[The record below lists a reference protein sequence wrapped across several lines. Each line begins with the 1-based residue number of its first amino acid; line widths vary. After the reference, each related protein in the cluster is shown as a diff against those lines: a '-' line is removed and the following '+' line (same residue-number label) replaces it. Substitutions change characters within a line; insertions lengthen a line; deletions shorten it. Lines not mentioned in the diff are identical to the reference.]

1 MKYRDLVRPGVL
13 SLPVYEPGR
22 PIEDVARE
30 FGLDPNGVLK
40 LASNENAL
48 GPSPKAVEA
57 AAQAMR
63 HAHLYPDGG
72 SIALREKLAAVRGLK
87 PEQIFVGTGSNEV
100 MVLLAQAL
108 VGPGDEVIFGEYAFI
123 VYKLAALLFG
133 GKPVSVPMPNL
144 AHDLDAMADAVTDR
158 TKLIFLPSPN
168 NPTGTVTDPDD
179 LKAFIRGLPE
189 HVVFCFDEAYA
200 EFLDEPAD
208 LRPLIDEGHKVF
220 CTRTFSKIY
229 GLASLRVGYGYGDPE
244 LIRLLN
250 QVRQPFNSTGIGQA
264 AALAALD
271 DHDFVTRSRES
282 NRAGLKQLS
291 EGFKRLGLGCPPSEA
306 NFLLMEV
313 ADSRKVF
320 ELLEARGIIV
330 RPLHG
335 YGLSQY
341 LRVTVGTEVENHRL
355 LEALEDILAGDQA
368 VSLKGEKERR

>member
-1 MKYRDLVRPGVL
+1 
-13 SLPVYEPGR
+13 
-22 PIEDVARE
+22 
-30 FGLDPNGVLK
+30 
-40 LASNENAL
+40 
-48 GPSPKAVEA
+48 
-57 AAQAMR
+57 
-63 HAHLYPDGG
+63 
-72 SIALREKLAAVRGLK
+72 
-87 PEQIFVGTGSNEV
+87 

>member
-30 FGLDPNGVLK
+30 FGLDPNAVLK

-63 HAHLYPDGG
+63 HAHLYPDG
-72 SIALREKLAAVRGLK
+72 SAIALREKLAAVRGLK

-100 MVLLAQAL
+100 MVLLAQAF

-133 GKPVSVPMPNL
+133 AKPVSVPMPNL

-158 TKLIFLPSPN
+158 TKIIFLPSPN

-179 LKAFIRGLPE
+179 LKAFVRQLPE
-189 HVVFCFDEAYA
+189 HVIFCFDEAYA
-200 EFLDEPAD
+200 EYLDDPAD

-244 LIRLLN
+244 LIQLLN
-250 QVRQPFNSTGIGQA
+250 QVRQPFNSTGVGQA

-271 DHDFVTRSRES
+271 DHAFVTGSRQS
-282 NRAGLKQLS
+282 NTAGLKQLTAGL
-291 EGFKRLGLGCPPSEA
+291 ERLGLGCPPSAA
-306 NFLLMEV
+306 NFVLMEV
-313 ADSRKVF
+313 ADSREVF
-320 ELLEARGIIV
+320 EQLEKRGIIV

-335 YGLSQY
+335 YGLPQY
-341 LRVTVGTEVENHRL
+341 LRVTVGSAAENNRL
-355 LEALEDILAGDQA
+355 LEALEAILSSPQA
-368 VSLKGEKERR
+368 ASLKGEFERR

>member
-57 AAQAMR
+57 ATQALR

-179 LKAFIRGLPE
+179 LKAFIRQLPE

-200 EFLDEPAD
+200 EYLDQPAD
-208 LRPLIDEGHKVF
+208 LRPLIAEGHKVF

-271 DHDFVTRSRES
+271 DHAFVTRSRES

-291 EGFKRLGLGCPPSEA
+291 EGFQRLGLGCPPSQA

-313 ADSRKVF
+313 ADSRTVF
-320 ELLEARGIIV
+320 ELLEACGIIV

-341 LRVTVGTEVENHRL
+341 LRVTVGTEAENHRL

>member
-48 GPSPKAVEA
+48 GPSPKAVDA
-57 AAQAMR
+57 AARALR

-144 AHDLDAMADAVTDR
+144 AHDLDAMADAAAKDARASGAASAREAYLAKAQASASTATTAEDSLTERGSDLR
-158 TKLIFLPSPN
+158 TPKGRRKQLSLAHSPSNYLSYLPSAAPLPSP
-168 NPTGTVTDPDD
+168 
-179 LKAFIRGLPE
+179 
-189 HVVFCFDEAYA
+189 
-200 EFLDEPAD
+200 LD
-208 LRPLIDEGHKVF
+208 V
-220 CTRTFSKIY
+220 
-229 GLASLRVGYGYGDPE
+229 
-244 LIRLLN
+244 
-250 QVRQPFNSTGIGQA
+250 
-264 AALAALD
+264 
-271 DHDFVTRSRES
+271 
-282 NRAGLKQLS
+282 
-291 EGFKRLGLGCPPSEA
+291 
-306 NFLLMEV
+306 
-313 ADSRKVF
+313 
-320 ELLEARGIIV
+320 
-330 RPLHG
+330 
-335 YGLSQY
+335 
-341 LRVTVGTEVENHRL
+341 
-355 LEALEDILAGDQA
+355 
-368 VSLKGEKERR
+368 